1 MLGRMRAAAPLVF
14 AFSIAALVACG
25 GKQSEP
31 QTVTGGPVP
40 DPAPSANPACKDAP
54 PDPGVELSRQP
65 QIIQACLANAA
76 KVDANLCGSAKID
89 VRIGKDGKVSQA
101 EVAQSTLPLPVT
113 DCIKA
118 RLAAMQFACPSEGS
132 ASYTVP
138 VGLPGGGPNG
148 ECPGVGSPAT
158 PPKP

>member
-1 MLGRMRAAAPLVF
+1 MLARMRAAAVLLLSV
-14 AFSIAALVACG
+14 AMVACG

-31 QTVTGGPVP
+31 TTVTGGPVP
-40 DPAPSANPACKDAP
+40 DPAPAPPACKDAP

-118 RLAAMQFACPSEGS
+118 RLAAMQFACPGEGS

-138 VGLPGGGPNG
+138 VGIPGGGPNG
-148 ECPGVGSPAT
+148 ECPGIGSPAT
-158 PPKP
+158 TPKP

>member
-1 MLGRMRAAAPLVF
+1 MRRMRALSVALLVVGSF
-14 AFSIAALVACG
+14 CCALACG
-25 GKQSEP
+25 SKQSEP

-40 DPAPSANPACKDAP
+40 GPSSTVNPACKDAP
-54 PDPGVELSRQP
+54 PDPAVEIARQP
-65 QIIQACLANAA
+65 QIFQACFANAT

-89 VRIGKDGKVSQA
+89 VRLGKDGKVQNA

-118 RLAAMQFACPSEGS
+118 RLGAMQFACPAEGS
-132 ASYTVP
+132 ASYSVP

-148 ECPGVGSPAT
+148 ECPGVGAPA
-158 PPKP
+158 KP

>member
-1 MLGRMRAAAPLVF
+1 MRAAAACTLSVF
-14 AFSIAALVACG
+14 VLASLVACG
-25 GKQSEP
+25 SSQP

-40 DPAPSANPACKDAP
+40 DPTPASAPPCKDAP
-54 PDPGVELSRQP
+54 VDPGVELARQP
-65 QIIQACLANAA
+65 QIIQACLANAT
-76 KVDANLCGSAKID
+76 KVDANVCGSAKID

-118 RLAAMQFACPSEGS
+118 RLAAMQFACPGEGS

-138 VGLPGGGPNG
+138 IGLPGGGPNG
-148 ECPGVGSPAT
+148 ECPGIGSPAT
-158 PPKP
+158 TPKP

>member
-1 MLGRMRAAAPLVF
+1 MAVRVLL
-14 AFSIAALVACG
+14 SIALSTSMAFFACG
-25 GKQSEP
+25 AQQRSDP

-40 DPAPSANPACKDAP
+40 GPSSSVDPACKDAP
-54 PDPGVELSRQP
+54 PNPMVEIARQP
-65 QIIQACLANAA
+65 AIVQACLANAA
-76 KVDANLCGSAKID
+76 KVDANVCGSAKID
-89 VRIGKDGKVSQA
+89 VRIGKDGKVSSA

-138 VGLPGGGPNG
+138 VGMPGGGPNG
-148 ECPGVGSPAT
+148 ECPGIGAPAT
-158 PPKP
+158 VPKP